1 MSRYM
6 TREERR
12 RASDRKWGA
21 GALRKIQRPACESS
35 NADECALI
43 RERAAAGITNE
54 IAACPVHPE
63 EG

>member
-21 GALRKIQRPACESS
+21 GALKSTKRPTCDAT
-35 NADECALI
+35 NADECAMI
-43 RERAAAGITNE
+43 RERAAAGISNE
-54 IAACPVHPE
+54 IAECPVHKE
-63 EG
+63 NA